1 MAYRLKTVKWILI
14 AYLTMLSMSL
24 YAYARGEPSEDQ
36 VKAAFVFNFAKFV
49 DWPAVALKLGDT
61 LNLCITGKD
70 KTTEALKQLNQ
81 REVQG
86 HLLRIINITDE
97 PDTLAN
103 YECHVLFVG
112 ISEKRRQQQWLSKV
126 QNQAVLTIADN
137 LDFIKEGGMI
147 SLYTEAQRVQFV
159 VNQSVTQG
167 TGLKLSARMLQLA
180 RVPRE

>member
-1 MAYRLKTVKWILI
+1 MGYRLATIKWIFI

-49 DWPAVALKLGDT
+49 DWPAFALKTGNT
-61 LNLCITGKD
+61 LNLCIAGKD
-70 KTTEALKQLNQ
+70 KTTEALKQLGQ

-86 HLLRIINITDE
+86 HLLHVINIVDE
-97 PDTLAN
+97 ADPVAHHG
-103 YECHVLFVG
+103 CHVLFIG
-112 ISEKRRQQQWLSKV
+112 ISEKKRQQQWLAKV

-137 LDFIKEGGMI
+137 LEFIKEGGMI
-147 SLYTEAQRVQFV
+147 SLYTEDQRVQFV
-159 VNQSVTQG
+159 VNQSGTQG